1 MISMNTLMYKAFL
14 MKAQN
19 LHEESLDLF
28 IKTKEMLEQSK
39 HKAELGEI
47 DKDLNAQI
55 DELKTTI

>member
-14 MKAQN
+14 YKAEN
-19 LHEESLDLF
+19 SHEASLYF
-28 IKTKEMLEQSK
+28 FVRTKEMLEQSK